1 MKIKICG
8 LTRPQDIMALNEY
21 QPDYAGFVIN
31 FPKSRRSVSPQR
43 VYELTEQL
51 LPSISVVGVTVDQP
65 LSLVSDLLNDGILD
79 IAQLHGNEDEDYI
92 RTLKEQTGKPVW
104 KAFRIR
110 SQEDLDRAAQSC
122 ADLVLLDN
130 GYGTGKAF
138 DWTLIRDIG
147 RPFALAGGLN
157 AQNIREAA
165 RMQPC
170 LLDISSGAETNG
182 IKDPKKIKK
191 LVEIVRRIP

>member
-8 LTRPQDIMALNEY
+8 LTRPQDIMTLNEY

-51 LPSISVVGVTVDQP
+51 LPSIPVVGVTMEQP
-65 LSLVSDLLNDGILD
+65 LRLVSDLLNDGILD
-79 IAQLHGNEDEDYI
+79 IAQLHGNEDENYI
-92 RTLKEQTGKPVW
+92 RTLQEQTGKPVW

-110 SQEDLDRAAQSC
+110 SQEDLDRAATSC

-130 GYGTGKAF
+130 GYGTGEVF

-157 AQNIREAA
+157 AENIRDAA
-165 RMQPC
+165 RRNPY
-170 LLDISSGAETNG
+170 LLDVSSGAESGG
-182 IKDPKKIKK
+182 IKDPKKIKEI
-191 LVEIVRRIP
+191 VEIVRRIP